1 MQLDLQVFY
10 KEKEFVNLKNL
21 TVKDLLEKHGQ
32 VLMLKKSQTANYL
45 EKKILSSVVH
55 RPGLSLTGYG
65 LSKVD
70 RRILLFG
77 RLELDFLK
85 SLSSNMQMQR
95 LQGVVTKKNPLVI
108 ISRSLKPPH
117 ALLKVC
123 EILKI
128 PVLLT
133 SLKSSDTLARLTR
146 ILSDAFSP
154 KESLHGTLLEA
165 FGIGILLQGE
175 SSVGKSETALGM
187 IERGHRLISDDIVRV
202 CKKEEEFLVGSGPEL
217 NRHLLEIRGIG
228 IINVAHL
235 FGAVSVKNQVK
246 LDLIIHLEQWNNE
259 HFYDR
264 IGLEERFTSILSIS
278 IPTYMLPVKPG
289 RDIILLLE
297 TTILNHRLKKMGYHT
312 ARDFNEKLLEKISK
326 RTKVKSAY

>member
-1 MQLDLQVFY
+1 MTL
-10 KEKEFVNLKNL
+10 ETL
-21 TVKDLLEKHGQ
+21 TVKCLIENHGRVLKLEPPKTT
-32 VLMLKKSQTANYL
+32 KFL
-45 EKKILSSVVH
+45 EKKIRSSAVH
-55 RPGLSLTGYG
+55 RPGLSLAGYG
-65 LSKVD
+65 LCKVD

-85 SLSSNMQMQR
+85 SLSPKMQMQR
-95 LQGVVTKKNPLVI
+95 LEGVITKTNPLVI
-108 ISRSLKPPH
+108 ITSNLQLPD
-117 ALLKVC
+117 ALVKVC
-123 EILKI
+123 KGLNI
-128 PVLLT
+128 PTLLT
-133 SLKSSDTLARLTR
+133 SLKSGEALAKLTR
-146 ILSDAFSP
+146 ILSDTFSP
-154 KESLHGTLLEA
+154 KESLHGTLVEA

-187 IERGHRLISDDIVRV
+187 VERGHRLISDDVVRIS
-202 CKKEEEFLVGSGPEL
+202 KKEEEFLIGSGPEL

-246 LDLIIHLEQWNNE
+246 LDLIIHLEEWNDA

-264 IGLEERFTSILSIS
+264 IGLEERFTSILNIA

-297 TTILNHRLKKMGYHT
+297 TTILNHRLKKMGYHS
-312 ARDFNEKLLEKISK
+312 AKDFNVKLLDKISK
-326 RTKVKSAY
+326 RKKVKSAC